1 MPDLLITF
9 RPRKLQPKRCTM
21 RATTT
26 IAVLGLSLGYWT
38 SAALSEPASLK
49 STSNAFVAVKK
60 DSINTFGSGVEKGL
74 KIKGQPV
81 KADSVNRTFK
91 TGDAAA
97 AKTNLDATRAG
108 LANKKVTAPD
118 GSAKTQ
124 QLKGSGTNNFANL
137 GFRSP
142 ASGKPEFVKQKE
154 FVNSLR

>member
-49 STSNAFVAVKK
+49 STSNDFAAVKK

-97 AKTNLDATRAG
+97 TKSDLDATRAG
-108 LANKKVTAPD
+108 LANKKVTSPG
-118 GSAKTQ
+118 GSSKTQ
-124 QLKGSGTNNFANL
+124 QLKGLGANNFANL
-137 GFRSP
+137 GVHLS
-142 ASGKPEFVKQKE
+142 AAGKPMKQKD
-154 FVNSLR
+154 FVNALR